1 MTSTNDGI
9 LVYFVEPDRLA
20 IMLWHTHTL
29 NTQHT
34 YGLNNGFRVDGRR
47 RCTRRRVHCARELW
61 RVAWNDAQQK
71 SRLGRPS
78 GMLCS
83 HRRRRQMLNSSNWII
98 ISCLCSAYICAYETT
113 RMMCA
118 FSLII
123 ITVFLFSVVGRW
135 SQRMML
141 SNILFIISYTCA
153 VLSPSHINNND
164 HSHSYATLNS
174 NFFFLWHKLKL
185 SICLFSA

>member
-1 MTSTNDGI
+1 MQSVYDKYKRRYISVFRRTRPFGYYVMT
-9 LVYFVEPDRLA
+9 
-20 IMLWHTHTL
+20 HTHTHIQH
-29 NTQHT
+29 TTHT

-113 RMMCA
+113 RMMYA

-123 ITVFLFSVVGRW
+123 ITVFFVFGRR
-135 SQRMML
+135 SL
-141 SNILFIISYTCA
+141 VAENDAFEYLIHHILYVCCLISIA
-153 VLSPSHINNND
+153 HQ
-164 HSHSYATLNS
+164 
-174 NFFFLWHKLKL
+174 
-185 SICLFSA
+185 